1 MISTIQRP
9 KDENERLNHRPGHD
23 WLTGLYDRG
32 EAQKR
37 IDSLIVERGCGVMIL
52 LDVDHFRRI
61 NSRYGHIVGDHV
73 LSSIAAVLDSMVF
86 RHDVVGRVDDDEFV
100 VFMPVKQDEKFLQ
113 QRCRQ
118 IRDRLKTMSLP
129 GGAEISISL
138 STGGAVYDEG
148 DTYRSMFDRAYGE
161 LDKDKAGSCAAATD
175 VDGCKANFMV
185 DLKQVRGELAEQS
198 LIPGAYCQDYET
210 FKHIYRFV
218 ERRLRRAEISSYI
231 LLITLTDGKGDFPPL
246 SRREKQMAVLKDQVQ
261 LSLRSGD
268 VFTQYSSCQY
278 LVMISDASAENV
290 EMIAGRI
297 CAAFYAAIG
306 DDCRGVLLHS
316 CYPMWPAGEKER

>member
-1 MISTIQRP
+1 MISTIQRLRE
-9 KDENERLNHRPGHD
+9 ENERLNHRAGHD
-23 WLTGLYDRG
+23 WLTGLYDRVRAG
-32 EAQKR
+32 ER
-37 IDSLIVERGCGVMIL
+37 IDRLIAERGCGVMIL

-118 IRDRLKTMSLP
+118 IRERLKVMYLP
-129 GGAEISISL
+129 SGAEISLSL
-138 STGGAVYDEG
+138 STGGAIYREG
-148 DTYRSMFDRAYGE
+148 DTYRSLFERAYGE
-161 LDKDKAGSCAAATD
+161 LDKDKVGAREQAPDAEE
-175 VDGCKANFMV
+175 CKANFMV

-210 FKHIYRFV
+210 FKYIYRFV
-218 ERRLRRAEISSYI
+218 ERKLRRAEISSHI
-231 LLITLTDGKGDFPPL
+231 LLITLTDGNGDFTPL
-246 SRREKQMAVLKDQVQ
+246 SSREEQMAVLKEQIQ
-261 LSLRSGD
+261 ISLRSGD

-278 LVMISDASAENV
+278 LVMISDASAKNA
-290 EMIAGRI
+290 EMIANRI
-297 CAAFYAAIG
+297 CAAFYAAVG
-306 DDCRGVLLHS
+306 GNCRGVLLHH
-316 CYPMWPAGEKER
+316 CYPMWPAGEKEP

>member
-1 MISTIQRP
+1 MITTIQRL
-9 KDENERLNHRPGHD
+9 KEENERLNHRAGHD
-23 WLTGLYDRG
+23 WLTGLYDR
-32 EAQKR
+32 EAAEEKINR
-37 IDSLIVERGCGVMIL
+37 LIQERGCGVMIL
-52 LDVDHFRRI
+52 LDVDRFRRI

-100 VFMPVKQDEKFLQ
+100 VFMPVNQDEKFLQ
-113 QRCRQ
+113 LRCRQ
-118 IRDRLKTMSLP
+118 IRERLKTMGLP

-138 STGGAVYDEG
+138 STGGAICGQDA
-148 DTYRSMFDRAYGE
+148 TYRSLFARAYGE
-161 LDKDKAGSCAAATD
+161 LDKDKVSAREQTSDSDARKG
-175 VDGCKANFMV
+175 NFMV

-231 LLITLTDGKGDFPPL
+231 LLITLTDGNGDFPPL
-246 SRREKQMAVLKDQVQ
+246 TRREEQMAVLKDEIQI
-261 LSLRSGD
+261 SLRSGD

-290 EMIAGRI
+290 EMIADRI
-297 CAAFYAAIG
+297 CTAFYKAIG
-306 DDCRGVLLHS
+306 GECQGVLLHH
-316 CYPMWPAGEKER
+316 CYPMWPAGEKEP